1 MIARVLI
8 FAGLSSLAAV
18 GLVACQSTQDHS
30 AELEDEG
37 ATKLLA
43 DSGLKIEKESS
54 DVRVTSKV
62 LLTDSYGTAVIVG
75 LHNDSSEGLVDVP
88 ILLDVRD
95 AKGKSVYRNDIPG
108 IEPALASV
116 PYIPPGGDAEWVN
129 DQVLASGR
137 PHSVK
142 VKVGTTPHSYSGPIP
157 DIRISE
163 PALEGDPV
171 SGLEATGDVVNETG
185 EDQERVLVYVIARK
199 GGEIVAA
206 GRGAIEHLKADG
218 KPRHYDVFFIGDPTG
233 ADLELIQFPTLPGA
247 KPE

>member
-1 MIARVLI
+1 LIVRAFIA
-8 FAGLSSLAAV
+8 AGLSSIAAI
-18 GLVACQSTQDHS
+18 GLVACQSTQGRS

-37 ATKLLA
+37 ATTLLA

-54 DVRVTSKV
+54 DVRVTSKM
-62 LLTDSYGTAVIVG
+62 LLSDSYGAAVVVG
-75 LHNDSSEGLVDVP
+75 LHNDSSKGLVDVP

-95 AKGKSVYRNDIPG
+95 TKGKSVYSNDISG

-129 DQVLASGR
+129 DQVLVSGK

-142 VKVGTTPHSYSGPIP
+142 VKVGTTSHTYSGPIP

-171 SGLEATGDVVNETG
+171 SGVEATGDVINESG
-185 EDQERVLVYVIARK
+185 EDQERVLLYVIARK

-233 ADLELIQFPTLPGA
+233 ADLELTQFPTLPGA
-247 KPE
+247 EPK